1 MSQFKVV
8 VLIWEG
14 YDCTVCNLIQEND
27 MSLAST

>member
-1 MSQFKVV
+1 MSQFKV